1 MKRTLENLWTEYLLD
16 SCATIDSEEERI
28 MTKNAVELH
37 EKINAFLNKE
47 QKEVLEKYVD
57 LLSDIDSLFAKK
69 SFLKGCEFTAFFLLE
84 ILNI

>member
-1 MKRTLENLWTEYLLD
+1 LD

-47 QKEVLEKYVD
+47 QKEVLKKYVD
-57 LLSDIDSLFAKK
+57 LLSDFDSLFAKK
-69 SFLKGCEFTAFFLLE
+69 SFLKGC
-84 ILNI
+84 